1 MKAESKQNTEMVILQ
16 NRVEVLKGQNE
27 VEAQRYQEQKQSLES
42 MITALEKQ
50 CSELQA
56 EKEAELRHL

>member
-1 MKAESKQNTEMVILQ
+1 MKSKPIHLQLMKAESKQNTEMVILQ

-50 CSELQA
+50 CSDL
-56 EKEAELRHL
+56 

>member
-50 CSELQA
+50 CSDL
-56 EKEAELRHL
+56 